1 MATTTLN
8 RQVRIILES
17 KEQSWWIESFY
28 KDTST
33 DAKMP
38 AVVFLL
44 TTDWKKKRLA
54 LSLTFH
60 FARFPSFFFFWF
72 ITLHSKSL
80 CLAPSPFF
88 FFFLPKN
95 YLKLSFSFP
104 SPFLFSLF
112 FFFFLSSFHRI
123 LNSLHSLI
131 SHHHQSQIIQNGRY
145 VIVFFVAPLGLW
157 LVLCCFSAFFGWG
170 GGYHLLISI
179 FLFVH
184 LSSLS
189 TQIINRISK
198 TTQCYRNCYPWPE
211 LTALDNGSGIGG
223 VAGFI
228 FWFCFDVVSSFF
240 LRCFF
245 LKMPRLY
252 FLWWNC
258 PNQWKIVSHHHHCH
272 IRDVLLT
279 RLS

>member
-8 RQVRIILES
+8 RQVIIILES

-44 TTDWKKKRLA
+44 TTDWKKKD
-54 LSLTFH
+54 SP
-60 FARFPSFFFFWF
+60 FPWLFTLPDFPPFFFFWF
-72 ITLHSKSL
+72 FTLHSKSL
-80 CLAPSPFF
+80 CLAPSPFFF

-245 LKMPRLY
+245 FENATIIL
-252 FLWWNC
+252 FC
-258 PNQWKIVSHHHHCH
+258 DEIVPTNEKLFRTTTIATYVMYC
-272 IRDVLLT
+272 
-279 RLS
+279 